1 MKPRPFLSGTG
12 SVLFYFSGGKP
23 MKKRT
28 IITALTAAVTGLSA
42 AAVPLAAELPTAI
55 VAEAASNGTFQYSVS
70 GGEVTIEKYLG
81 SSPTVTI
88 PSKIANKPVVK
99 IADNAFT
106 IGGFT
111 NNPDPMNITSV
122 TFQSPSYVTT
132 IGNYAFYGAPLQKVV
147 LPNTINTIGTS
158 AFEECKQL
166 KSLEIKGACQIMES
180 AFQYCSALKSVKI
193 NSNSVAEAEAFTGCT
208 ALAWVNYAT
217 GNDTSAFIYTTDAN
231 GHQMPI
237 LTTKA
242 SARKVID
249 NCFRRSKN
257 VKFVDNYVTALCE
270 YIVKNETCS
279 WNRTSWMPDAVKA
292 RVLYDWLIL
301 HCDYEDTETDIGDR
315 NNHIYS
321 SVFLSY
327 ALNERGAGVGEAVC
341 EGFSK
346 AYNMLLTAAG
356 IESYLVEATPVK
368 ENTTNKGSH
377 VWNLVKINGKYYQC
391 DATADND
398 ETHNNPGIHYL
409 NGLGTNYRFFLLS
422 DTQMKTAHNG
432 NSAGDVF
439 RSPHVLHKPEHPLLC
454 QYSSTTGERMLK
466 NYCVYDFNDVNEDGI
481 LDNDYDLNGVYS
493 AAADGNMR
501 DRIVQGFGLTY
512 NDINNGYL
520 PIWLKHMCNT
530 GLTPEEFVN
539 YLFSLH

>member
-1 MKPRPFLSGTG
+1 
-12 SVLFYFSGGKP
+12 

-99 IADNAFT
+99 IADCAFAVT
-106 IGGFT
+106 VPRQQRP
-111 NNPDPMNITSV
+111 NPMNITSV
-122 TFQSPSYVTT
+122 TFQSPSYVTE
-132 IGNYAFYGAPLQKVV
+132 IGDYAFFGAQLKKVV
-147 LPNTINTIGTS
+147 LPASVTTIDAH
-158 AFEECKQL
+158 AFDECKQL
-166 KSLEIKGACQIMES
+166 KSLEIKGACQIGDM
-180 AFQYCSALKSVKI
+180 AFEECSAMTSVKI
-193 NSNSVAEAEAFTGCT
+193 NSNSVAGADAFTGCT
-208 ALAWVNYAT
+208 ALTWVNYAT
-217 GNDTSAFIYTTDAN
+217 GNDTTPFTYTTDAN

-249 NCFRRSKN
+249 NCLRRSERI
-257 VKFVDNYVTALCE
+257 KFVDDYVTALCE

-279 WNRTSWMPDAVKA
+279 WNRTSWMSDAVKA

-301 HCDYEDTETDIGDR
+301 HCDYEDAANDIDDM
-315 NNHIYS
+315 NNHVYS

-327 ALNERGAGVGEAVC
+327 GLNERGAGVGETVC
-341 EGFSK
+341 EGFAK

-356 IESYLVEATPVK
+356 IESYVLSAGFVPGNGVYDRGHA
-368 ENTTNKGSH
+368 
-377 VWNLVKINGKYYQC
+377 WNLVKINGLYYQC
-391 DATADND
+391 DATFDD
-398 ETHNNPGIHYL
+398 GETRTNPSIHYL
-409 NGLGTNYRFFLLS
+409 NGFGTNYHFFLLS

-432 NSAGDVF
+432 SAAGDVF
-439 RSPHVLHKPEHPLLC
+439 KNPTIQHTPSHPLLC
-454 QYSSTTGERMLK
+454 QYSSTTGVRGLK
-466 NYCVYDFNDVNEDGI
+466 NCLYDFTDVNEDGI
-481 LDNDYDLNGVYS
+481 RDNDYDLNGVYS

-501 DRIVQGFGLTY
+501 DRICQGFGLTY